1 VPIFFVDRAQVGA
14 GGDVRILGRDAWH
27 ISKVLRSRRGD
38 LATIVVEDGGE
49 HDIRLDQLGSDE
61 VVGTIVAS
69 RSGGREPRAQ
79 IHVVQG
85 LPKGQGMSE
94 ICERLSELGAASIWP
109 AFTARSVPRLDGQ
122 AASTRTLRW
131 QTIAKEAAQLAGRHQ
146 VPPVHS
152 PAPLLEVV
160 AELTAATPG
169 LQLLACH
176 GSEPVLALSAIPW
189 DPGSPTGL
197 LIGPEGGFS
206 PEEVQQLTG
215 LGASLVS
222 LGPRNLRAVLAGLVA
237 TTVLLSR
244 SRDLETQPGANNSA
258 GALR

>member
-1 VPIFFVDRAQVGA
+1 VPIFFVDRTQVGA
-14 GGDVRILGRDAWH
+14 GGEVRIRGRDAWH

-38 LATIVVEDGGE
+38 LATIVVDHGVE
-49 HDIRLDQLGSDE
+49 HDIRLDQLGPDE
-61 VVGTIVAS
+61 VVGSIVAS

-94 ICERLSELGAASIWP
+94 ICERLAELGAASIWP
-109 AFTARSVPRLDGQ
+109 AFTARSVPRLDGH
-122 AASTRTLRW
+122 AASTRKQRW

-146 VPPVHS
+146 VPPVHK

-160 AELTAATPG
+160 AELQAHNPG

-176 GSEPVLALSAIPW
+176 GSELAPALTAIPW
-189 DPGSPTGL
+189 TVGSPTGL

-206 PEEVQQLTG
+206 PEEVEQLAG
-215 LGASLVS
+215 VGAGLVS
-222 LGPRNLRAVLAGLVA
+222 LGPRNLRTVLAGLVA
-237 TTVLLSR
+237 TTVLLAR
-244 SRDLETQPGANNSA
+244 SRDLEPQPGVNNSE